1 MERQRDKAK
10 EISKELRDKTEKEL
24 TDLRKELLRLRELK
38 KQRQLE
44 QVESNKGVNASEI
57 TQKEEELEKR
67 LDSIDSYLGEQ
78 LDNINKEIEQP
89 SMDTQQ
95 SNIIES
101 ELKSLEQEI
110 IGEKGVIEKEL
121 SPYELMLEDYPWLEE
136 VRYEYMFDMS
146 VVQDSPGDFE
156 SWKKEGAKV
165 LFDYAKYAILHILYI
180 RKLIT
185 QKPFSKFTSR
195 EKAIK
200 EIAEELIEQNLARW
214 INKKKKSQLRVF
226 WKTLDVWAEDIY
238 DWAYE
243 IGKMEP
249 IMMFEI
255 REAKQDF
262 SSLPKED
269 LEEIFRILEKEDRA
283 TLLKLDDGKVALQI
297 KPE

>member
-156 SWKKEGAKV
+156 SWKKEWAKV